1 MFAAS
6 LRRIV
11 HAETFK
17 RWTGVALIVGAVFA
31 TALTFSGLSLKD
43 VIAALLR

>member
-1 MFAAS
+1 M
-6 LRRIV
+6 
-11 HAETFK
+11 HAETIK
-17 RWTGVALIVGAVFA
+17 RWSGVALITAAVLA

>member
-1 MFAAS
+1 M
-6 LRRIV
+6 V

-17 RWTGVALIVGAVFA
+17 RWSGVALIIAAVLA

-43 VIAALLR
+43 VIAAMLR